1 MVTFEDRLGSSV
13 LVVFNL
19 HWLSIKDKMVA
30 WALLSF
36 PTK

>member
-1 MVTFEDRLGSSV
+1 MVTFEDCRGSSI

-19 HWLSIKDKMVA
+19 HWLNIKDKMVA